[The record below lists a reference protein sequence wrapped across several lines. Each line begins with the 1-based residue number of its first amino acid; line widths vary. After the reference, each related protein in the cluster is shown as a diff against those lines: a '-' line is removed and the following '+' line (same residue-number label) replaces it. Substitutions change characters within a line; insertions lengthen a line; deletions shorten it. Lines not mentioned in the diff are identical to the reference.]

1 MNPKAVFV
9 EKNWIVD
16 VVAPAHLQSPQA
28 YRLIQRVQNGE
39 FELFIPAICFAEA
52 RETVPRRFIP
62 KSTSDNFRKFV
73 RWAKGENKVSPE
85 DAEIAF
91 RIFDQFDGLVRNELK
106 EVPSR
111 LEDLAHQQGINC
123 FPLSERMLEF
133 QVELGSMSLD
143 LKPFDLAILA
153 AILIK
158 SLELKSQY
166 CEILGFCEL
175 DSDLHPSDKNG
186 APKSKLSELYER
198 FDLKVYTDFSLPE
211 EFG

>member
-9 EKNWIVD
+9 ETNWIVD
-16 VVAPAHLQSPQA
+16 VVGPAHLQSPQA
-28 YRLIQRVQNGE
+28 VQLIQRVQNGE
-39 FELFIPAICFAEA
+39 FELFIPTICFAEA

-91 RIFDQFDGLVRNELK
+91 RIFDQFDGLVRNELNQI
-106 EVPSR
+106 PFR
-111 LEDLAHQQGINC
+111 LENLAHQQGINC

-158 SLELKSQY
+158 VVDLKSQGY
-166 CEILGFCEL
+166 EILGFCEL
-175 DSDLHPSDKNG
+175 DSDLLPWDKKG
-186 APKSKLSELYER
+186 DPKSKLKELY
-198 FDLKVYTDFSLPE
+198 DNVNLQVYKGFSLPE
-211 EFG
+211 